1 MRIIREE
8 GSMNAGGRAGPSP
21 IRAVALTVFLL
32 AALTSTTGHGAPKPQ
47 GFAAAASRDAAATE
61 SGAAPI
67 LSTRPQDDAP
77 AAPRPPFV
85 VTTEV
90 TIASSADFA
99 AAGAQTTHHLPITAP
114 PFAGATLELVADGA
128 FGTVIDRALASV
140 EGVIDTEAA
149 AAGADC
155 RPAAGSTVIPAG
167 DLDRIT
173 ADGMLDVTVRNSA
186 SVGARCTTNRHT
198 VVLRYE
204 AIATRLEFPPTR
216 VGSSTTLAITL
227 HNRGGHAPVRVGLAS
242 EGSGFAT
249 AATTAVVPPGGAST
263 VAVRFAPAQAG
274 SRSGTLTITAD
285 GAAPVRLTL
294 SGLALDPPV
303 VGVDPGALD
312 VTLPVGG
319 GTTRAIQVTNFSGR
333 SLDLTASVEG
343 TASGPGGSAACT
355 APVVYVLEGVTS
367 ALARVDLHDGQV
379 THIGPEI
386 FGASALA
393 LTSEGATAYVTTFLG
408 EVYRLDTATG
418 ARQRLIEGLD
428 AIHDAA
434 LSADGTTLYLLH
446 RDTRTL
452 ERFDIASASASPLGG
467 VLPFPT
473 RLDLDAVHGTLLV
486 SSNPGLLA
494 IDTATGMIAST
505 FPELIGS
512 DSPRFDEGT
521 GLVYVLSHSPRAI
534 RSFDPVS
541 RRIETV
547 ALLSGS
553 ELDPFD
559 LASHGRLAYG
569 LDTFAQELTRVDLQD
584 GRVTP
589 LTSDLTSV
597 RDVAVHADSD
607 CLGTFLTVEPKD
619 FSLQPNG
626 TATLSARF
634 SALGARPGDRTAAI
648 RLREA
653 GLPVVLASVDAHLL
667 VASAPHL
674 TIDGTERT
682 IEQVT
687 TERVP
692 AGRGSTVTFSLPT
705 PDPPVG
711 GGTLAITTEAAI
723 HGSVGV
729 SIEGNDVGSDS
740 NPQCV
745 RTTRTHEVTASVLQA
760 AAADGMVIAR
770 LFLGDLE
777 DFAVPCGSE
786 RFTARLTYPG
796 SADSIAF
803 GDVVSGT
810 TAGAAILLRNT
821 GDQPLMVTSVGV
833 SGAGFSTPAGPLAIA
848 PGGSAPIPI
857 AFTATNPGDFTGT
870 LRIETNDPASA
881 VVTIPLSAHVT
892 DVPAISYAP
901 AQMAFE
907 ATPGGGATATLTLG
921 NDGGSPL
928 DYRLNLAGVVPAC
941 PGSKLV
947 TSGLRTIDL
956 ATLESGA
963 LPQALGFPR
972 GQIYGMSATPDG
984 GTGFVAVGADQG
996 GVFEVDL
1003 QDGSNER
1010 LRGLSVALGVA
1021 VEPGGQTILVTDA
1034 GERLYRL
1041 DRVDRSLDPIGGGP
1055 MGGHVSLD
1063 ATGRI
1068 AYLTTRSGQ
1077 LRTLDLVTGA
1087 VGTITSALTWPQ
1099 GIVLSPDGASAYV
1112 VNNFLGPG
1120 GEQVVRVDL
1129 ATGAIT
1135 TILSGLHGGEE
1146 LALDPSGQRAYLS
1159 EERDRRTI
1167 ALDLSTGQTEV
1178 LSEEI
1183 AAYGIVVIPPA
1194 GCSGAFLKLP
1204 PGKGRIAGHG
1214 TAQLP
1219 FTATA
1224 HDLPPGHYTA
1234 TLEVRGNDPQRPL
1247 STIPVT
1253 FDVLPDTDADGVA
1266 DRDDNC
1272 PILANA
1278 DQADADA
1285 DRHGDLCDNC
1295 PAVPNPGQA
1304 DRNGDGAGDACQPDV
1319 AFLALRQDGGAFV
1332 VVRLGLDDPLGLPL
1346 SGEVAF
1352 FDAAAG
1358 PAPAGPSPV
1367 GTGTESLA
1375 TAPRLPVTG
1384 RPPGGVA
1391 TIPARAAPVLS
1402 IPFAGR
1408 PPRRID
1414 LAPLLAAHPYRL
1426 RVIASNGAAI
1436 PFVAETIFTHQTEG
1450 ALAFNEPPVAR
1461 IGAIP
1466 PLECDRPAGALAAL
1480 SGAGSS
1486 DGDSTAGTADDIAA
1500 YAWTLDAGTPRERS
1514 LGSGPLVAATIAL
1527 GAHTL
1532 SLRVTDLLGEISE
1545 IPAALTVVD
1554 TVPPSIEAIAAPS
1567 VLFPPNHGM
1576 IPVRVDWRATDLC
1589 DSSPVSDFASA
1600 SSSEP
1605 DDAPGGGDGA
1615 TTGDIGLPSAAGYPP
1630 WSAERTIFLPLRAER
1645 AGSGS
1650 GRVYEVRL
1658 LAADASHN
1666 IASAMA
1672 SVVVPHDLGHG
1683 PEPLLLR
1690 VEPDAGTG
1698 GTHVYWP
1705 ALAAG
1710 AVYDAIAGDLAAWRV
1725 DQRTVRLGPVRVL
1738 ARHTAAT
1745 SLVDA
1750 GPAPAP
1756 GHVLFYLVQ
1765 GTRDGIPTGYGT
1777 ESALWPR
1784 LPTTCDGGCP

>member
-1 MRIIREE
+1 
-8 GSMNAGGRAGPSP
+8 MNAGGRAGPSP
-21 IRAVALTVFLL
+21 IRAVTLTVFLL
-32 AALTSTTGHGAPKPQ
+32 AALTSTTGHGAPKPP
-47 GFAAAASRDAAATE
+47 ASTATVPPITAE
-61 SGAAPI
+61 AGAAPI
-67 LSTRPQDDAP
+67 LSARPQDEAP
-77 AAPRPPFV
+77 TAPKPPFV

-90 TIASSADFA
+90 AIVSSADFA
-99 AAGAQTTHHLPITAP
+99 AAGAQTTHHLAIAAP
-114 PFAGATLELVADGA
+114 PFAGATLELRADGA
-128 FGTVIDRALASV
+128 FGTAIDRAMASA

-186 SVGARCTTNRHT
+186 SVGPRCATNRHT

-216 VGSSTTLAITL
+216 VGSSSTLAITL
-227 HNRGGHAPVRVGLAS
+227 HNRGGHAPVRVALATA
-242 EGSGFAT
+242 GSGFAT
-249 AATTAVVPPGGAST
+249 AAATAVVPPDGAGT

-274 SRSGTLTITAD
+274 SRSGTLTITAG

-319 GTTRAIQVTNFSGR
+319 GTARAIQVTNFSGR
-333 SLDLTASVEG
+333 SVDLTASVEG
-343 TASGPGGSAACT
+343 AASGPGGPAACA
-355 APVVYVLEGVTS
+355 APAVYVLEGVTS
-367 ALARVDLHDGQV
+367 VLARVDLHDGQV
-379 THIGPEI
+379 THIGPQI

-393 LTSEGATAYVTTFLG
+393 LTSDGSTAYVTTFAG
-408 EVYRLDTATG
+408 EVYRLDTASG
-418 ARQRLIEGLD
+418 ARQRLIQGLD

-434 LSADGTTLYLLH
+434 LSPDGETLYLLH
-446 RDTRTL
+446 RDTRIL
-452 ERFDIASASASPLGG
+452 ERFDIPAASASPLGG
-467 VLPFPT
+467 LLPFPR

-486 SSNPGLLA
+486 SSDAGLLA
-494 IDTATGMIAST
+494 IDTATGAIATT
-505 FPELIGS
+505 FPELIGT
-512 DSPRFDEGT
+512 DSPRFDEQT
-521 GLVYVLSHSPRAI
+521 GLVYVRSDAPRAI

-547 ALLSGS
+547 ALLSEGS
-553 ELDPFD
+553 ELAPFD

-569 LDTFAQELTRVDLQD
+569 LDTFGQVLARVDLQD
-584 GRVTP
+584 GQVTS

-597 RDVAVHADSD
+597 RDVSVHADSD
-607 CLGTFLTVEPKD
+607 CLGTFLAVEPED

-626 TATLSARF
+626 TATLTARF
-634 SALGARPGDRTAAI
+634 SALGTRPGDRAAAL

-653 GLPVVLASVDAHLL
+653 GLPVVLASVDARLL

-705 PDPPVG
+705 PDPPVA

-723 HGSVGV
+723 HGGVGV
-729 SIEGNDVGSDS
+729 SIEGNLLGSDN

-745 RTTRTHEVTASVLQA
+745 RTTRAHDVTAAILQA
-760 AAADGMVIAR
+760 AAADGTLIAR
-770 LFLGDLE
+770 LDLGDLE

-810 TAGAAILLRNT
+810 IAGAAILLRNT
-821 GDQPLMVTSVGV
+821 GDQPLMITAVGV
-833 SGAGFSTPAGPLAIA
+833 SGAGFSTPAAPAAIA

-857 AFTATNPGDFTGT
+857 TFTATSPGDLTGT
-870 LRIETNDPASA
+870 LRLETNDPASA

-892 DVPAISYAP
+892 DVPALSYAP
-901 AQMAFE
+901 AQLSFE
-907 ATPGGGATATLTLG
+907 ATPGGSATAMLTLD

-956 ATLESGA
+956 ATLASGA
-963 LPQALGFPR
+963 LPQALSSSR

-1003 QDGSNER
+1003 RDGANAR
-1010 LRGLSVALGVA
+1010 LRGLVAALGVA
-1021 VEPGGQTILVTDA
+1021 VEPGGQTLLVTDA

-1041 DRVDRSLDPIGGGP
+1041 DRVDRSLDPIGSGP
-1055 MGGHVSLD
+1055 MGGHVALD
-1063 ATGRI
+1063 AAGRT
-1068 AYLTTRSGQ
+1068 AYLTTSAGQ

-1087 VGTITSALTWPQ
+1087 VGTITGALTRPQ
-1099 GIVLSPDGASAYV
+1099 GIVLSADGATAYV
-1112 VNNFLGPG
+1112 VDNFAGPG
-1120 GEQVVRVDL
+1120 GERVVRVDL

-1135 TILSGLHGGEE
+1135 TMLSGLHGGEE

-1167 ALDLSTGQTEV
+1167 ALNLQTGQTEV
-1178 LSEEI
+1178 LSEEF
-1183 AAYGIVVIPPA
+1183 AAYGVVVIPQA

-1219 FTATA
+1219 LTATA
-1224 HDLPPGHYTA
+1224 DDLPPGHYTA

-1272 PILANA
+1272 PAFANA

-1285 DRHGDLCDNC
+1285 DRRGDLCDNC
-1295 PAVPNPGQA
+1295 PAAPNPTQT

-1319 AFLALRQDGGAFV
+1319 AVLALRQDGGAFV
-1332 VVRLGLDDPLGLPL
+1332 VVRLELDDPLGLPI

-1352 FDAAAG
+1352 FDAATG
-1358 PAPAGPSPV
+1358 PAPAGLAPV
-1367 GTGTESLA
+1367 GSGAEALA

-1391 TIPARAAPVLS
+1391 TTPVRTEPVLS

-1408 PPRRID
+1408 PPRRIE

-1426 RVIASNGAAI
+1426 RVSASNGAAI
-1436 PFVAETIFTHQTEG
+1436 PFVAETVFTHQTE
-1450 ALAFNEPPVAR
+1450 ATLAFNEPPVAR
-1461 IGAIP
+1461 IGAVP
-1466 PLECDRPAGALAAL
+1466 TLECDRPAGAVATL

-1500 YAWTLDAGTPRERS
+1500 YAWTLDAGTPHERS
-1514 LGSGPLVAATIAL
+1514 LGSGPLVDATIPL
-1527 GAHTL
+1527 GVHTL
-1532 SLRVTDLLGEISE
+1532 SLRVTDLLGEFSGISS
-1545 IPAALTVVD
+1545 ALIVAD
-1554 TVPPSIEAIAAPS
+1554 TVPPSIEAIAEPA
-1567 VLFPPNHGM
+1567 VLFPPNHEM
-1576 IPVRVDWRATDLC
+1576 IPVRVHWQVSDLC
-1589 DSSPVSDFASA
+1589 DPSPVSNLAAA

-1615 TTGDIGLPSAAGYPP
+1615 TTEDIGAPSGAGSRPP
-1630 WSAERTIFLPLRAER
+1630 AQGIILPLRAER

-1650 GRVYEVRL
+1650 GRVYEARL
-1658 LAADASHN
+1658 QAADASHN
-1666 IASAMA
+1666 VASAMA
-1672 SVVVPHDLGHG
+1672 AVVVPHDLGHG

-1690 VEPDAGTG
+1690 VEPDAGSG

-1710 AVYDAIAGDLAAWRV
+1710 AVYDVIAGDLAAWRV
-1725 DQRTVRLGPVRVL
+1725 DQRTVRLGAVRVL

-1750 GPAPAP
+1750 GPAPAR
-1756 GHVLFYLVQ
+1756 GRVLFYLVQ
-1765 GTRDGIPTGYGT
+1765 GTRDGTPTGYGT
-1777 ESALWPR
+1777 ESAPWPR